1 METQYKLNQEI
12 ERESKT
18 WVVTNVQDFGNGL
31 QSVVC
36 NLKTKKGL
44 GKTMGSFIND
54 RFITGFKVSRV

>member
-12 ERESKT
+12 SRDGKI
-18 WVVTNVQDFGNGL
+18 WVVTVVQSFGKNL

-44 GKTMGSFIND
+44 GKTTASFIND
-54 RFITGFKVSRV
+54 RYVTSFKVSRV